1 MTRSLVACVF
11 GTLVAISIA
20 AVPAT
25 AVGPR
30 ADPYRAF
37 PFHLE
42 LGGVSE
48 ADFQETTGLSTN
60 DSVTI
65 TMERGRILDS
75 TFSTWFEKAANGVVE
90 RKSGSI
96 ILYDYDG
103 KPGACWKL
111 VDAVPLAW
119 RGPVFDSMG
128 DTHTVEEVRLFVTL
142 VEKC

>member
-1 MTRSLVACVF
+1 MTRTSVACVF
-11 GTLVAISIA
+11 VLLVALLAGSLS
-20 AVPAT
+20 AT
-25 AVGPR
+25 AVGLR
-30 ADPYRAF
+30 VGPYRAF

-42 LGGVSE
+42 LGGESE
-48 ADFQETTGLSTN
+48 AGFQETTGLSTH

-75 TFSTWFEKAANGVVE
+75 TFSSWFEKAANGVVE

-96 ILYDYDG
+96 ILYDDE

-119 RGPVFDSMG
+119 KGPVFDSMG